1 MLLHPRLLVEEI
13 ATALKRGRRRR
24 RRRRGGIVDHPESR
38 KISAKKNQ
46 QNQN

>member
-13 ATALKRGRRRR
+13 ATALKRSRRR